1 MVKCS
6 NSNEEC
12 KSFKI
17 LGSGIGFEG
26 GRYVAP
32 SVSVAAKRAGTK
44 LFQKAMK
51 SAEFANK
58 KTIKFIVGETTSGSK
73 KKTYAYEVKRMTLEK
88 PKVIVRNGVTIEYK
102 YKYEVKRLATMPSSS
117 DLKM

>member
-6 NSNEEC
+6 SSNEEC

-17 LGSGIGFEG
+17 LGSGIAFEG

-32 SVSVAAKRAGTK
+32 SVSTAAKRAGTK

-51 SAEFANK
+51 SAEYSNK
-58 KTIKFIVGETTSGSK
+58 RSIKFILGETTSGSK
-73 KKTYAYEVKRMTLEK
+73 KKTYAYEVKRMTLDK
-88 PKVIVRNGVTIEYK
+88 PKVIVRDGVTIEYK
-102 YKYEVKRLATMPSSS
+102 YKYDVKRLNTMPTSAE
-117 DLKM
+117 LKM